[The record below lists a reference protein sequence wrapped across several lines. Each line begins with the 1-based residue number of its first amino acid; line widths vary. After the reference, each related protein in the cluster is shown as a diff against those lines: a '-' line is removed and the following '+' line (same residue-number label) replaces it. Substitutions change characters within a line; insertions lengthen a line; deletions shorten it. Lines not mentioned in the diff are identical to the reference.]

1 MTVTRPITPD
11 DAEALAALFTEN
23 REFLTP
29 WFPAWEEWTFTVEGQ
44 RRAVAEYLA
53 RQQAGTQEPRVI
65 LDETGR
71 VVGRINLTDVVRGA
85 FMSCHLGYW
94 VAESSNGRGL
104 ASRAVDEIVTYAF
117 DDLGLHRVQ
126 AGTLLHNL
134 PSQRVLERN
143 GFSRFGLAPQ
153 YLRIAGRWQDHVL
166 FQRIA
171 EQGTDAEG

>member
-1 MTVTRPITPD
+1 MTVTRPIALD
-11 DAEALAALFTEN
+11 DAEALASLFTEN

-29 WFPAWEEWTFTVEGQ
+29 WFPSWEDWMFTVEGQ
-44 RRAVAEYLA
+44 RRAVAKYLE
-53 RQQAGTQEPRVI
+53 RQGAGTQEPRVI
-65 LDETGR
+65 LDDGC
-71 VVGRINLTDVVRGA
+71 VVGRINLTDIVRGA

-104 ASRAVDEIVTYAF
+104 ASRAVDEVVTYAF
-117 DDLGLHRVQ
+117 GELGLHRVQ

-143 GFSRFGLAPQ
+143 GFARFGLAPK

-166 FQRIA
+166 FQRIRA
-171 EQGTDAEG
+171 EDPEERG